1 MSKKEIDKKSSSVHG
16 VVIFKAK
23 KVNQSTTVK
32 KPPVEKVDQE
42 EKIIVFI
49 NMKPFSGNY
58 IYSIQLYNQ
67 SLAPISDL
75 KIEVTFPDF
84 LILTRSF
91 PPTISTTDSISK
103 EDLKQI
109 SINFDKLDE
118 RSKKQIELH
127 FTPISLDNSGE
138 IQTFF
143 TFINAKDLVKTLNS
157 DSVKIIIDK
166 IKIEPKIIPSSF
178 IREFSQMPEIKKAIK
193 SLGIGV
199 KKKINT
205 DMFFDI
211 LEQIFFIHNL
221 QLISKDDDQ
230 KIIWFFGNELES
242 NEDIL
247 VIGQIVSKKVEI
259 IVLSQNHD
267 VLISYLTMVLNDF
280 KDRILLDG
288 IIKSKKDVYELECKH
303 CGNILPD
310 FPKRGKSIECKSCS
324 YEQIIW

>member
-16 VVIFKAK
+16 LVIFKAK

-32 KPPVEKVDQE
+32 KLSVEKVDQE
-42 EKIIVFI
+42 DKIIIFI

-58 IYSIQLYNQ
+58 IYSIQLDNQ

-118 RSKKQIELH
+118 KSKKQIELH

-138 IQTFF
+138 IQTIF

-205 DMFFDI
+205 DMFFD
-211 LEQIFFIHNL
+211 LSLIH
-221 QLISKDDDQ
+221 I
-230 KIIWFFGNELES
+230 
-242 NEDIL
+242 
-247 VIGQIVSKKVEI
+247 
-259 IVLSQNHD
+259 
-267 VLISYLTMVLNDF
+267 
-280 KDRILLDG
+280 
-288 IIKSKKDVYELECKH
+288 
-303 CGNILPD
+303 
-310 FPKRGKSIECKSCS
+310 
-324 YEQIIW
+324 